1 MQENMDFP
9 SAPKALETR
18 DWTYTMRRSMQEIM
32 PGLFLGPYSAASKS
46 KFDVLLQFGITH
58 IVCVRQ
64 EGESVFIRPNFP
76 DNFKYLILDVA
87 DCVTENIIQH
97 FPKVRDFIDEC
108 LSNGGKAL
116 VHGNAGISRSA
127 ALVLSYIMEKYGLNY
142 ETAFAYVQQRR
153 FCINP
158 NEGFKQQLKE
168 YEPIYRAQRTLQ
180 NGQSSKEKG
189 RHKRRF
195 DEVDEYS
202 ELSEA
207 MDQCS

>member
-1 MQENMDFP
+1 MDFP
-9 SAPKALETR
+9 SVPNFLVTQ
-18 DWTYTMRRSMQEIM
+18 DWTYTMRRSMQEII
-32 PGLFLGPYSAASKS
+32 PGLFLGPYSAALKS
-46 KFDVLLQFGITH
+46 KLDELLQYGITH

-64 EGESVFIRPNFP
+64 AKESYFIRPNFP
-76 DNFKYLILDVA
+76 NHFKYLILDVA

-97 FPKVRDFIDEC
+97 FAKVRDFIDEC
-108 LSNGGKAL
+108 ISSGGKAL

-127 ALVLSYIMEKYGLNY
+127 ALVLGYIMEKYGLTY

-158 NEGFKQQLKE
+158 NEGFRQQLKE
-168 YEPIYRAQRTLQ
+168 YEPIYRAQKTLQ

-189 RHKRRF
+189 RHKRRI

-202 ELSEA
+202 EFTEA